1 MKIIGGVCE
10 MDGYMFYWIF
20 WLFWVYL
27 TFIVNKQNPYRF
39 KLSALILVT
48 IIVSNSYLTIGQNK
62 VFIGGI
68 FLLVFAYWE
77 ISKQKL
83 SAIIYLSICSLI
95 LSISYITFQLFEIFD
110 PIWILFKRE
119 WMLAIIIGYLSM
131 LLQKTLKRRL
141 LMVVCGMMQG
151 EIFYAYIVNRLEFP
165 YEIGSFD
172 YLNVLS
178 LTALL
183 LSGWNLLEHSG
194 SVLQQLF
201 HLQEKAKQKSS

>member
-1 MKIIGGVCE
+1 